1 MRGINHAENLMPIT
15 KKQRRHLKTLAHH
28 LTPVVI
34 VGQHGLTDGVLS
46 ETAITLETHELIKVR
61 INAGDRIERNNMV
74 DEIVKKTGAEL
85 VQTIGHVAVFYL
97 RHPEKPK
104 IRLPG

>member
-1 MRGINHAENLMPIT
+1 MPIT
-15 KKQRRHLKTLAHH
+15 KKQRLQLKRLAHH

-34 VGQHGLTDGVLS
+34 VGQQGLTDGVLN
-46 ETAITLETHELIKVR
+46 ETALTLETHELIKVR
-61 INAGDRIERNNMV
+61 INAGDRLQRDEMV
-74 DEIVKKTGAEL
+74 NRIVEKTGAEL
-85 VQTIGHVAVFYL
+85 VQTIGHIAVLYL